1 MSGHSHARTVKS
13 TKEASAKKRSKH
25 FAKVNRLILVAIRE
39 GGPNPDTN
47 SQLRAAIDRGRT
59 FNMPKDNIEKTIKR
73 ASGELVK
80 QKLENFLFEA
90 YGPGKVAIMIEGIT
104 DNRNRALGTIK
115 QILNKYNGKLVQK
128 GSINWKFE
136 RKGYISIDI
145 EEQIEKFK
153 DKETLELASIE
164 AGADDINWYENNL
177 DIYVDPQNT
186 DSTKQALE
194 KEGIKVK
201 STGLEWKPNTTAEVT
216 EKEKDSCLKL
226 FEDLDD
232 SDDIQD
238 VYSNLEE

>member
-13 TKEASAKKRSKH
+13 TKEASAKQRSKH
-25 FAKVNRLILVAIRE
+25 FAKVNRLILVAIKE

-47 SQLRAAIDRGRT
+47 SQLRAAIDKGRE

-73 ASGELVK
+73 ASGELEK
-80 QKLENFLFEA
+80 QKLESFTFEA
-90 YGPGKVAIMIEGIT
+90 YGPGKIAIMIEGIT
-104 DNRNRALGTIK
+104 DNRNRALGEVK
-115 QILNKYNGKLVQK
+115 QKLSKYNGKLVQK

-145 EEQIEKFK
+145 EEQVEKFK
-153 DKETLELASIE
+153 DKETLELAAIE

-177 DIYVDPQNT
+177 DVYVDPQNT

-194 KEGIKVK
+194 KEDIKVK
-201 STGLEWKPNTTAEVT
+201 STGLEWKPNTVVKVT

>member
-13 TKEASAKKRSKH
+13 TKEASAKQRSKH

-47 SQLRAAIDRGRT
+47 SQLRAAIDKGRE

-80 QKLENFLFEA
+80 QKLESFLFEA
-90 YGPGKVAIMIEGIT
+90 YGPGKVAIIIEGIT

-115 QILNKYNGKLVQK
+115 QILNKHNGKLVQK

-136 RKGYISIDI
+136 RKGYVAVNL
-145 EEQIEKFK
+145 EEQDEKFK
-153 DKETLELASIE
+153 DKEALELAAIE

-177 DIYVDPQNT
+177 DIYTDPQNT
-186 DSTKQALE
+186 DSAKQSLE

-201 STGLEWKPNTTAEVT
+201 STGLEWKPNTMAEVT

-232 SDDIQD
+232 SDDVQD